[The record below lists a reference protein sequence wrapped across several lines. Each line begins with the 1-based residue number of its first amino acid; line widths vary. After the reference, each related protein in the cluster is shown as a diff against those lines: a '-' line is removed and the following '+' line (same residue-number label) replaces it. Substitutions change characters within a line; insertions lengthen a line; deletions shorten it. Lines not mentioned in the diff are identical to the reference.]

1 MVFKSGSGKHA
12 RSQWFSSP
20 DRRKDTAV
28 VPRMPSVPE
37 HKHSTSESNHSSAE
51 PTVSDADSKREPD
64 FYDYDLE
71 PHLSWNDL
79 HVESISTFRRHKHHI
94 LKGISGRLAPHRLTC
109 VLGPSGAGKSSL
121 MNVLSGRIANS
132 MNMKVAGSISY
143 DNKEVHYR
151 NLRDRIAYVMQHD
164 CLLATNTAREAI
176 LFGATMRG
184 VPNPEERTEKIMK
197 QLGLSHVADTIIGGG
212 GEGGLSGGEKR
223 RVAIG
228 VELVSEP
235 NIVFLDEPTSG
246 LDYFSAHRLVE
257 QLSYMRSKHGLTMF
271 CSIHQPAPE
280 ILDMF
285 DDVLFMA
292 HGMIIYHG
300 PLHGVRKYFKSFGL
314 EPPVDEKNI
323 GNFVIHLLQ
332 TLKKPVLEGIARK
345 WSDQMA
351 ASSSIY
357 ALTSSD
363 DPETEI
369 PPSPPTRPTS
379 RSKRTWTLT
388 IKTPPN
394 AFMVCYYLV
403 LRELR
408 HYLRDTATLM
418 TKFGIAVGLSI
429 FIGIIMLNAG
439 DMSLPDYQV
448 SAHFNILFLFLMMQL
463 LAASQSV
470 VVGYPIERRV
480 FIREYSSGTYGV
492 IPYVFSK
499 LVLSF
504 PTNFLTVLL
513 SWICI
518 YWLGSLNGPYVF
530 HTFYFSRSHGKW

>member
-1 MVFKSGSGKHA
+1 MVFKSGAGKHG

-228 VELVSEP
+228 VELV
-235 NIVFLDEPTSG
+235 NQGF
-246 LDYFSAHRLVE
+246 
-257 QLSYMRSKHGLTMF
+257 Q
-271 CSIHQPAPE
+271 
-280 ILDMF
+280 
-285 DDVLFMA
+285 
-292 HGMIIYHG
+292 G
-300 PLHGVRKYFKSFGL
+300 PGG
-314 EPPVDEKNI
+314 
-323 GNFVIHLLQ
+323 
-332 TLKKPVLEGIARK
+332 
-345 WSDQMA
+345 A
-351 ASSSIY
+351 ASAPASS
-357 ALTSSD
+357 ATAS
-363 DPETEI
+363 TA
-369 PPSPPTRPTS
+369 S
-379 RSKRTWTLT
+379 R
-388 IKTPPN
+388 
-394 AFMVCYYLV
+394 
-403 LRELR
+403 
-408 HYLRDTATLM
+408 
-418 TKFGIAVGLSI
+418 
-429 FIGIIMLNAG
+429 
-439 DMSLPDYQV
+439 
-448 SAHFNILFLFLMMQL
+448 
-463 LAASQSV
+463 
-470 VVGYPIERRV
+470 
-480 FIREYSSGTYGV
+480 
-492 IPYVFSK
+492 
-499 LVLSF
+499 
-504 PTNFLTVLL
+504 
-513 SWICI
+513 
-518 YWLGSLNGPYVF
+518 
-530 HTFYFSRSHGKW
+530 